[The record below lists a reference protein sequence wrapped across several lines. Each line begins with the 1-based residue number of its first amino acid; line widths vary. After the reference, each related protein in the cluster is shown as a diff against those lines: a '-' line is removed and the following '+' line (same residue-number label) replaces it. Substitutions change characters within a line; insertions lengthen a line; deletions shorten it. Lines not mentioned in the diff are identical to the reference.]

1 MSLVFSCISAHTP
14 VLLPNVSKN
23 NISIIAATKAA
34 VEKLEQELYVAQPD
48 TIIVIS
54 PHGDALPDA
63 ITVNMCSKY
72 RSNFEEFGDLT
83 TKLEW
88 KPNTMLIDR
97 IREDFKEKHL
107 PLVLDSKDKLDY
119 GTAVPLS
126 YLTKHLPDVK
136 VVPIITSQL
145 DLKTH
150 YELGKQLKDEIMSST
165 SRIAVIASADL
176 SHRVGEN
183 SPAGFSAKGVAFDDA
198 IQTML
203 KEKNPTGI
211 LDIDADMISEA
222 QACGAA
228 VLAVLFGVLDD
239 VHHQIEVISY
249 EKPLGVGYLVASMKI
264 S

>member
-1 MSLVFSCISAHTP
+1 MSLVFSCVAAHTP
-14 VLLPNVSKN
+14 VLLPNVSKD

-34 VEKLEQELYVAQPD
+34 MEKLEQELYVAQPE
-48 TIIVIS
+48 TVIVIS

-72 RSNFEEFGDLT
+72 RTNFEEFGDLT

-107 PLVLDSKDKLDY
+107 PLVLDSQEKLDY
-119 GTAVPLS
+119 GTSVPLS
-126 YLTKHLPDVK
+126 YLTQHLKDVK
-136 VVPIITSQL
+136 IVPIITSQL

-150 YELGKQLKDEIMSST
+150 YELGKELKDEIMSAT
-165 SRIAVIASADL
+165 SRVAVIASADL

-183 SPAGFSAKGVAFDDA
+183 SPEGFSPKGVAFDEAVQA
-198 IQTML
+198 IL
-203 KEKNPTGI
+203 KNQNPLGI
-211 LDIDADMISEA
+211 LDVESETLSEA
-222 QACGAA
+222 QACGAP
-228 VLAVLFGVLDD
+228 VLAMLFGVLDD
-239 VHHQIEVISY
+239 VQHEIEVLSY
-249 EKPLGVGYLVASMKI
+249 EKPLGVGYTVASMKI